1 MPWDVDSLHF
11 TRLHSKISPM
21 EIDYAALIPFVLITT
36 FSPGPNTLVSASMG
50 MQYGYRRT
58 FPFLIGIWTGFVVVF
73 MFCALLAATLA
84 EIIPQFRS
92 ILSIVG
98 AIYILW
104 LAYKTFKASYS
115 IEGQLRKPLGFANGM
130 VLQVLN
136 PKVIVYGLTIFS
148 TYLVSL
154 PKNFISFFAA
164 PIIFATIS
172 LSATTTWA
180 LFGVGIAS
188 FMKSSRTARF
198 IQSLLALSLVMIAY
212 DMLSILW

>member
-1 MPWDVDSLHF
+1 MD
-11 TRLHSKISPM
+11 
-21 EIDYAALIPFVLITT
+21 IDFATLIPFALITT
-36 FSPGPNTLVSASMG
+36 FSPGPNTLLSASMG

-58 FPFLIGIWTGFVVVF
+58 FPFLIGIWTGFVIVF
-73 MFCALLAATLA
+73 VGCSLLATTLA
-84 EIIPQFRS
+84 KIIPQFRS
-92 ILSIVG
+92 ILSVIG

-104 LAYKTFKASYS
+104 LAYKTYKASYS
-115 IEGQLRKPLGFANGM
+115 VEDQLQKPLGYSNGM

-136 PKVIVYGLTIFS
+136 PKVILYGLTIFS

-154 PKNFISFFAA
+154 PKSIVLFFAS

-188 FMKSSRTARF
+188 FMKNSQTAK
-198 IQSLLALSLVMIAY
+198 IVQTLLALSLVIIAY
-212 DMLSILW
+212 DMISILW